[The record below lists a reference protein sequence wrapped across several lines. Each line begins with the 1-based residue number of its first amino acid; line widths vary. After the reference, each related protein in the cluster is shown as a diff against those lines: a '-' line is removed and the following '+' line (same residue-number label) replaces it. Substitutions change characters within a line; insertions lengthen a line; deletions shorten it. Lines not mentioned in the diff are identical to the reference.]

1 MEERQESNQV
11 GRLDPTTF
19 AQIVV
24 KVNKEVHSAHFAPAR
39 NLVEVFLQHR
49 QHLQV
54 PNMHVDIVAA
64 R

>member
-1 MEERQESNQV
+1 LGEGQESNQA
-11 GRLDPTTF
+11 GRIDPTTF

-24 KVNKEVHSAHFAPAR
+24 EVNKEEDSAHFAPTR
-39 NLVEVFLQHR
+39 NLVEMFLQHR